1 MFVIVN
7 KANHTFFGMIFE
19 LCSNFE
25 ESSFVK
31 ISVIGFVCQD
41 WVITPD
47 DLFFPNE
54 VGEAFEGVYSL
65 SKEGRLVSIS
75 FP

>member
-7 KANHTFFGMIFE
+7 KANHAFFGVIFE
-19 LCSNFE
+19 LCGNFE

-31 ISVIGFVCQD
+31 IRVIGFVCQD
-41 WVITPD
+41 RVVTPD
-47 DLFFPNE
+47 DLFFPDE